1 MGNLYNFMKKP
12 RKKLKNVATEMGEKS
27 KVVIT
32 DRKYKEKGSKGKRKI
47 KYDKEGNIKKTVYK
61 IKGKRIVD
69 KPKRDNR
76 KSMANKF
83 RNILDNR
90 FANGGI
96 IQHD

>member
-1 MGNLYNFMKKP
+1 MPG
-12 RKKLKNVATEMGEKS
+12 RKKLKNQATVMGENS

-32 DRKYKEKGSKGKRKI
+32 DRKIKEKGSKGKRKF
-47 KYDKEGNIKKTVYK
+47 KYDKDGNLKKIVYK
-61 IKGKRIVD
+61 VKGKRIVD